1 MGAALI
7 LRKMPSPSALAVRQA
22 SALTGVPLNSRPDV
36 DLVNGMR
43 LLVWVF
49 LAVLAPLS
57 AWAQA
62 VPYRVEL
69 AGADDPGFRD
79 QLEEASRL
87 FQLKDEP
94 PASLLSLQRRA
105 EADMDRMAEV
115 LRSEGYY
122 AAQTSFAM
130 DDHAQPVLVTVT
142 VAPGPVFRLEA
153 FNVRVDA
160 AYNTPQPKP
169 VPLSD
174 LGLAIGQ
181 PARAAPVVEA
191 QSDLLRAL
199 AEQGYALAKVQDR
212 QVVVDH
218 AALTMRVE
226 LVVSSGPLAV
236 FGPVTITGLKDVDEA
251 WVRRRL
257 PWQPGERFS
266 VSQMETLRKRLVE
279 SRLFSSVKLTTAKQ
293 TGEGG
298 QLPVTMDLHEADA
311 RSVGTGVSWSS
322 SEGAGANAYWEH
334 RNLLGAAERLRT
346 SLTASQIRNAA
357 DVTLRVPDVLGADQD
372 VLSSFTA
379 EEQRTD
385 AYVTRT
391 VGGAV
396 GMEWVVTPTW
406 RAAASTAVERTF
418 EERNDRTRDYTLVS
432 FPLEARQDDTDDL
445 LDPAKGNRLRAQI
458 RPFVGTVSFNRF
470 ELYDSH
476 YVMLLDKP
484 RIILAGWGR
493 FGIITGAGLD
503 DVPADK
509 RFYVGGGG
517 SVRAFGFQRAGPTDD
532 AGDPTGGLSALAFG
546 GEVRVKVTDTI
557 GVVPF
562 VEAGNA
568 YETRLPRPSET
579 LRWGAGLGLRYFTP
593 MGPVRADVA
602 VPVNPRAGIDD
613 SYQIYLSLGQ
623 AF

>member
-1 MGAALI
+1 
-7 LRKMPSPSALAVRQA
+7 
-22 SALTGVPLNSRPDV
+22 
-36 DLVNGMR
+36 MR
-43 LLVWVF
+43 LLVWLF
-49 LAVLAPLS
+49 LAYLVPLS
-57 AWAQA
+57 AWAQT

-69 AGADDPGFRD
+69 AGAEDVGFRE
-79 QLEEASRL
+79 QLRDASRL
-87 FQLKDEP
+87 FQLQDQP

-105 EADMDRMAEV
+105 EADMDRLAEV

-122 AAQTSFAM
+122 AAEVSFAV
-130 DDHAQPVLVTVT
+130 DEQAQPVLVTVT
-142 VAPGPVFRLEA
+142 IAPGPVFKLEA

-160 AYNTPQPKP
+160 AYATPQPKP

-181 PARAAPVVEA
+181 PARAGPVVEA
-191 QSDLLRAL
+191 QAALLRAL

-212 QVVVDH
+212 QVLVDH
-218 AALTMRVE
+218 AAESMRVE
-226 LVVSSGPLAV
+226 VVVSSGPLAM
-236 FGPVTITGLKDVDEA
+236 FGPVSIDGLSDLDEA

-257 PWQPGERFS
+257 PWEPGERFS
-266 VSQMETLRKRLVE
+266 ISQMETMRKRLVE
-279 SRLFSSVKLTTAKQ
+279 SRLFSTVKLSTAKQ
-293 TGEGG
+293 TLEGG
-298 QLPVTMDLHEADA
+298 QLPITIDLREADQ

-322 SEGAGANAYWEH
+322 AEGFGASVYWEH
-334 RNLLGAAERLRT
+334 RNLVGAAERLRT

-357 DVTLRVPDVLGADQD
+357 DVTLRVPDVLGVDQD
-372 VLSSFTA
+372 MLASFTA

-385 AYVTRT
+385 AYITRT
-391 VGGAV
+391 IGGAV

-406 RAAASTAVERTF
+406 RAAASTALERTY
-418 EERNDRTRDYTLVS
+418 EERNDRTRNYTLVS

-445 LDPAKGNRLRAQI
+445 LDPTTGNRLRVQV
-458 RPFVGTVSFNRF
+458 RPFVEALGGTVGFNRF

-476 YVMLLDKP
+476 YIMVLDQP
-484 RIILAGWGR
+484 RVILAGWGR
-493 FGIITGAGLD
+493 FGTITGAGLD

-517 SVRAFGFQRAGPTDD
+517 SVRAFGFQDAGPVDD
-532 AGDPTGGLSALAFG
+532 SGDPTGGLSALAFG

-568 YETRLPRPSET
+568 YETRLPRPSQS

-593 MGPVRADVA
+593 IGPVRADVA
-602 VPVNPRAGIDD
+602 VPINPRSGIDD
-613 SYQIYLSLGQ
+613 AYQIYLSLGQ

>member
-1 MGAALI
+1 
-7 LRKMPSPSALAVRQA
+7 
-22 SALTGVPLNSRPDV
+22 
-36 DLVNGMR
+36 MR
-43 LLVWVF
+43 LLVWLF
-49 LAVLAPLS
+49 LALLAPLS
-57 AWAQA
+57 AWAQT

-69 AGADDPGFRD
+69 VGADDLRD
-79 QLEEASRL
+79 RIEEVSRL
-87 FQLKDEP
+87 FQLRDEP

-105 EADMDRMAEV
+105 EADMDRISEV

-122 AAQTSFAM
+122 AAQTTFAM
-130 DDHAQPVLVTVT
+130 DEQAQPVLVTVT
-142 VAPGPVFRLEA
+142 VAPGAAFKLEA

-160 AYNTPQPKP
+160 AFNTPQPKP

-191 QSDLLRAL
+191 QAALLRAL

-218 AALTMRVE
+218 AAQTMRVDV
-226 LVVSSGPLAV
+226 VVSSGPLAW
-236 FGPVTITGLKDVDEA
+236 FGPVAITGLTHVDEG

-257 PWQPGERFS
+257 PWEPGERFS
-266 VSQMETLRKRLVE
+266 VSQMETMRKRLVE
-279 SRLFSSVKLTTAKQ
+279 SRLFSSVKLATAKQ
-293 TGEGG
+293 AQEDG
-298 QLPVTMDLHEADA
+298 QLPITLDLREADQ
-311 RSVGTGVSWSS
+311 RSVGTGVSWAS
-322 SEGAGANAYWEH
+322 SEGVGANAYWEH

-357 DVTLRVPDVLGADQD
+357 DVTLRVPDVLGVDQD

-406 RAAASTAVERTF
+406 RAAASTALERTY
-418 EERNDRTRDYTLVS
+418 EERNDRRRNYTLVS

-445 LDPAKGNRLRAQI
+445 LDPTKGNRLRAQM
-458 RPFVGTVSFNRF
+458 RPFVEALGGTVGFTRF

-476 YVMLLDKP
+476 YIMLLDKP

-493 FGIITGAGLD
+493 FGTITGTGLD

-517 SVRAFGFQRAGPTDD
+517 SVRAFGFQRAGPVDND
-532 AGDPTGGLSALAFG
+532 NDPTGGLSALAFG

-557 GVVPF
+557 GLVPF

-568 YETRLPRPSET
+568 YETRLPRPMET
-579 LRWGAGLGLRYFTP
+579 LRWGAGLGVRYFTP
-593 MGPVRADVA
+593 IGPVRADVA
-602 VPVNPRAGIDD
+602 VPINPRPGMDD